1 MLTVNRNTS
10 KKKQENRP
18 PASPKEAREP
28 SPCFTLTV
36 NRNTSKKK
44 QENRPPASPL
54 LQKVN
59 VLGTEMKI
67 IGANETVKE
76 VLI

>member
-1 MLTVNRNTS
+1 MLTGGTLFF
-10 KKKQENRP
+10 KAHFCLLQE
-18 PASPKEAREP
+18 
-28 SPCFTLTV
+28 C
-36 NRNTSKKK
+36 SKKK

>member
-1 MLTVNRNTS
+1 MVFNGI
-10 KKKQENRP
+10 KKGKINFYLLNLFRKP
-18 PASPKEAREP
+18 HPGGM
-28 SPCFTLTV
+28 LTV

>member
-1 MLTVNRNTS
+1 M
-10 KKKQENRP
+10 
-18 PASPKEAREP
+18 
-28 SPCFTLTV
+28 LTV

-76 VLI
+76 VFNITGFSGIMIIN

>member
-18 PASPKEAREP
+18 PASP